1 MNAIERPLRGVD
13 RFQQRLPVLAVPVGV
28 WSKFNDDQAGNLAAL
43 IAYYA
48 FAALFPLLLVLV
60 TVLDIVLKNDPA
72 LRDTLLNSALSQYP
86 VIGPQIKS
94 NLGSIGTSG
103 VPLVIGIVFLVL
115 GARGVAGAMQNAMY
129 EIWGIEKEQR
139 PGFPLSQLWAFALV
153 LTVGIGFIVT
163 TFLSGV
169 AGGAGHLL
177 NGAVAHVGAVAI
189 SLVLN
194 VGVFWL
200 SFKIATAW
208 QVPWRELRIGS
219 AIAAVCWQVLQVVGG
234 YVVGHQL
241 HRANELYGIFGVV
254 LGLLAWLFLQAEVT
268 LYAAEADVV
277 LARRL
282 WPRSLLPAKT
292 DEQAEENEPAQE
304 NEPAKK
310 SQPAQGNKPAEE
322 TGSAQETGPAQEAQP
337 GEESPPSGENQDAQE
352 TQEAQENQPAQQS
365 RAEDT
370 RAGDRSSLEGQPGRD
385 DKADAS
391 GQAPVPPPRGEP
403 SASDKKAGSAR

>member
-60 TVLDIVLKNDPA
+60 TVLDIVLKNDPS

-86 VIGPQIKS
+86 VVGPQIKS
-94 NLGSIGTSG
+94 NLGSIGASG
-103 VPLVIGIVFLVL
+103 VPLVIGSVFLLL

-129 EIWGIEKEQR
+129 EIWGIKKEQR

-177 NGAVAHVGAVAI
+177 NGAIAHVGAVAI
-189 SLVLN
+189 SLILN

-219 AIAAVCWQVLQVVGG
+219 GIAAICWQALQVAGG

-241 HRANELYGIFGVV
+241 HRASELYGIFGVV

-292 DEQAEENEPAQE
+292 DEPAQE
-304 NEPAKK
+304 NE
-310 SQPAQGNKPAEE
+310 
-322 TGSAQETGPAQEAQP
+322 PAQEAQP
-337 GEESPPSGENQDAQE
+337 GEESPPSGENQGAQE
-352 TQEAQENQPAQQS
+352 TQDSQENQPAQQS
-365 RAEDT
+365 RAEDA
-370 RAGDRSSLEGQPGRD
+370 RAGERSNLEEQPGRD

-403 SASDKKAGSAR
+403 PASDRKAGSAR

>member
-1 MNAIERPLRGVD
+1 MNAIERPLREVD
-13 RFQQRLPVLAVPVGV
+13 RFQQRWPVLAVPVGV

-60 TVLDIVLKNDPA
+60 TVLDIVLKNDPS

-86 VIGPQIKS
+86 VVGPMIKS
-94 NLGSIGTSG
+94 NLGSISASG
-103 VPLVIGIVFLVL
+103 VPLVIGVVFLLL

-129 EIWGIEKEQR
+129 EVWGIKKEER

-177 NGAVAHVGAVAI
+177 TGAVAHVGAVAI
-189 SLVLN
+189 SLILN

-208 QVPWRELRIGS
+208 QVPWRELRVGS

-241 HRANELYGIFGVV
+241 HRASELYGIFGIV
-254 LGLLAWLFLQAEVT
+254 LGLLAWLFLQAEIT

-282 WPRSLLPAKT
+282 WPRSLLPAKK
-292 DEQAEENEPAQE
+292 EEPAHDNEPA
-304 NEPAKK
+304 
-310 SQPAQGNKPAEE
+310 
-322 TGSAQETGPAQEAQP
+322 
-337 GEESPPSGENQDAQE
+337 GENQGAQE
-352 TQEAQENQPAQQS
+352 TQPTPEKQHAQQG
-365 RAEDT
+365 RAERT
-370 RAGDRSSLEGQPGRD
+370 RADDRSSLEEQPGRD
-385 DKADAS
+385 DKADAG